1 MGNDNLQL
9 NNGKIVRIMTDQIDK
24 LLSEAKDWI
33 KQKEYE
39 KAEQLIAE
47 VLKMDENNKKAD
59 KLYWELYALM
69 LDKNM
74 RDNLEGYEHII
85 KKELG
90 EEWSEFQD
98 LWQEYIDGKVNYAE
112 LTDKAYKREYTN
124 SSFHAI
130 SLAIREAQLVFI
142 EEMKES

>member
-1 MGNDNLQL
+1 
-9 NNGKIVRIMTDQIDK
+9 MTDQIDK
-24 LLSEAKDWI
+24 LLSGAREYI

-39 KAEQLIAE
+39 EAEKLIAE
-47 VLKMDENNKKAD
+47 VLEIDKNNEKAD

-74 RDNLEGYEHII
+74 RDNLEGYERII
-85 KKELG
+85 KRELG

-98 LWQEYIDGKVNYAE
+98 LWQEYIDGKLNYGE
-112 LTDKAYKREYTN
+112 LTDKAYQREYTN